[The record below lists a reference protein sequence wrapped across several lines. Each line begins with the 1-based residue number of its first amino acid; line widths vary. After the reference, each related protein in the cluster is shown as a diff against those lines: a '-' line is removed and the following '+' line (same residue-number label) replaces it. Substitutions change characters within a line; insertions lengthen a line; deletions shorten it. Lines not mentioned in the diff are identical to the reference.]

1 VQVLSQT
8 KGTGRYRGII
18 ITFLIFREAV
28 EAAKAIVTKL
38 KLKHFTPVENP
49 VLQSTYRMI
58 EEPAL
63 CFSSL
68 RNLFASVSNAIA

>member
-1 VQVLSQT
+1 
-8 KGTGRYRGII
+8 
-18 ITFLIFREAV
+18 V

-63 CFSSL
+63 CFSSP